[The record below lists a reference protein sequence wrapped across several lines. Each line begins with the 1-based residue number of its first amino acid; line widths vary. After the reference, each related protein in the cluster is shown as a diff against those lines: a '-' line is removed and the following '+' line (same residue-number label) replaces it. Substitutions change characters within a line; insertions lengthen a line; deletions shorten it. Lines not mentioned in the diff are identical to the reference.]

1 MRCQKNF
8 CNQIKNARKKDQVV
22 HIAYNEKVYNV
33 RVLRFTL
40 ASGEEEILITNLLD
54 KKLSIKYF
62 KSLYFMRWGIEI
74 KYNDLKNKLQ
84 IENFTGATRISIE
97 QDFYASIYLSNMIEL
112 ARIQNEEMIKERTK
126 GKGLKYE
133 YKPNINLLIG
143 TLKDKFILMLLEKS
157 SRKRSKLYKEIM
169 EQVSKSSVP
178 IRSNRQYPRKKF
190 LVRTNY
196 PLNKKR
202 CL

>member
-62 KSLYFMRWGIEI
+62 KSLYFMRWG
-74 KYNDLKNKLQ
+74 
-84 IENFTGATRISIE
+84 
-97 QDFYASIYLSNMIEL
+97 
-112 ARIQNEEMIKERTK
+112 
-126 GKGLKYE
+126 LKYE

-157 SRKRSKLYKEIM
+157 SRKRSKHYKEIM